1 MVCGTMFVAA
11 MVLSMSWT
19 ARAAEV
25 ARAVAY
31 VAAKDPGLHPEVGGY
46 VLFSQAY
53 EASGDKAG
61 LSGVTVDVSNLI
73 IKGTGLAGVHG
84 FHVHQFGDSALQ
96 CGEDGVSN
104 CTAMVGGHFVPTCG
118 MRRALDNCEIG
129 QPCEL
134 QCDPSLADRD
144 VCRCNEVHGLP
155 PSWKRM
161 PGDMGNLECD
171 AQGSCK
177 ICFDKETGGKC
188 EAIRVFEQEK
198 LSLYE
203 QHNSIVGRAVAVH
216 QFLDN
221 VTAGITSRG
230 LGDAGPAIAY
240 GSVGIISAGSDTN
253 LAKAPTFP
261 EPEKAVC
268 IFRPNI
274 GGALNLNGL
283 KGKAIVSIDL
293 RKKLLGEADYC
304 SMRVEMTGLDAG
316 TRSFHFHKYGD
327 LRFSTNTDPQTIGPI
342 FSTGKLEVKQWEA
355 TPDSEGKAIFET
367 ACTLGEVSE
376 LVGRSLTVHS
386 GPDASSST
394 IAMAVCGLA
403 NPASCFYDSDKNGI
417 RCSSAQPPVEDPGK
431 SKVGAASASSVR
443 TAAAALVVGAF
454 GLLVQ

>member
-1 MVCGTMFVAA
+1 M
-11 MVLSMSWT
+11 
-19 ARAAEV
+19 
-25 ARAVAY
+25 
-31 VAAKDPGLHPEVGGY
+31 
-46 VLFSQAY
+46 
-53 EASGDKAG
+53 
-61 LSGVTVDVSNLI
+61 
-73 IKGTGLAGVHG
+73 
-84 FHVHQFGDSALQ
+84 
-96 CGEDGVSN
+96 
-104 CTAMVGGHFVPTCG
+104 
-118 MRRALDNCEIG
+118 
-129 QPCEL
+129 
-134 QCDPSLADRD
+134 
-144 VCRCNEVHGLP
+144 
-155 PSWKRM
+155 
-161 PGDMGNLECD
+161 
-171 AQGSCK
+171 
-177 ICFDKETGGKC
+177 
-188 EAIRVFEQEK
+188 
-198 LSLYE
+198 
-203 QHNSIVGRAVAVH
+203 
-216 QFLDN
+216 
-221 VTAGITSRG
+221 
-230 LGDAGPAIAY
+230 
-240 GSVGIISAGSDTN
+240 
-253 LAKAPTFP
+253 
-261 EPEKAVC
+261 C

-417 RCSSAQPPVEDPGK
+417 RCSSTQPPVEDPGK

-443 TAAAALVVGAF
+443 TAAALVVGAF